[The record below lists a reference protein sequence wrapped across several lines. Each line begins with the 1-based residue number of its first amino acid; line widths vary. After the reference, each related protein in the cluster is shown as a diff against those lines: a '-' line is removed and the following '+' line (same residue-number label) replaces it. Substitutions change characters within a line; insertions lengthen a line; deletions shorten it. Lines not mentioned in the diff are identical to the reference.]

1 MASENPETRLKRLL
15 YRARH
20 RGTKEMDWL
29 LGRYAEAKLGA
40 MTATEVDRF
49 EALCALP
56 DPDVQDWIMTPGA
69 FVEPAFQAL
78 VAELRRFHGLG

>member
-1 MASENPETRLKRLL
+1 MVSEDPQTRLRRLL

-29 LGRYAEAKLGA
+29 LGRYAEAKLAGMA
-40 MTATEVDRF
+40 SEEVDRF

-56 DPDVQDWIMTPGA
+56 DPDVQDWILAGGA
-69 FVEPAFQAL
+69 VVEPRYEAL
-78 VAELRRFHGLG
+78 VADLRRFHGLG

>member
-1 MASENPETRLKRLL
+1 MTSEDPETRLKRLL

-29 LGRYAEAKLGA
+29 LGRYAEAKLRQ
-40 MTATEVDRF
+40 MTAAEVDLF

-56 DPDVQDWIMTPGA
+56 DPDVQDWILAAGA
-69 FVEPAFQAL
+69 VIEPAYEAL
-78 VAELRRFHGLG
+78 IGDLRRYHGLG

>member
-1 MASENPETRLKRLL
+1 MASEAEVTRLKRLL

-29 LGRYAEAKLGA
+29 LGRYAQARLDEMSGD
-40 MTATEVDRF
+40 EVDLF

-56 DPDVQDWIMTPGA
+56 DPEVQDWIMTPGA
-69 FVEPAFQAL
+69 AIDPVYAPL
-78 VAELRRFHGLG
+78 VAQLRRFHGLT